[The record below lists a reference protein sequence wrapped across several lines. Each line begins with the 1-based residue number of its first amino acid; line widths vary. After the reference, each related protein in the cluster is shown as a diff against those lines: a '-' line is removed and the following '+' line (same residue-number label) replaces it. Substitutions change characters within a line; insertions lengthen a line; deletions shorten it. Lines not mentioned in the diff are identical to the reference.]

1 MIFYLLMRLLLDI
14 LKKTLSII
22 GKYKLF
28 YNTFL
33 AISIL
38 IRRIT
43 SLIGEIVYYINY
55 SKYIVILRDLDNGL
69 K

>member
-1 MIFYLLMRLLLDI
+1 MRLLLDI